1 MMDQKTKKIVL
12 RETSRFAIYFILVF
26 LFSIYSSTS
35 RTMVEGEVVT
45 KFFGD
50 LFGLHLF
57 SWILIYAIIRVAV
70 WFVKAL
76 FSK

>member
-1 MMDQKTKKIVL
+1 MMDKKTKNIVI
-12 RETSRFAIYFILVF
+12 REIFKFAIYFVLVF
-26 LFSIYSSTS
+26 FFSIYSSTS
-35 RTMVEGEVVT
+35 RTMVDGEVVT

-57 SWILIYAIIRVAV
+57 SWILIYAIVRGAI
-70 WFVKAL
+70 WFLKAL